1 MNNIVI
7 RCTIKRE
14 GNRSAFSIDGKS
26 QGKKAVMELARSL
39 SIQIDNL
46 CQFLPQDKVVEFA
59 AMTPVELLRS
69 TQRAVASQEMI
80 DMHEQ
85 LKDLRRK
92 QKDVQATCAFDQDSL
107 ANLEGRQRLQ
117 EADVER
123 MREREHTIKHISYLE
138 AARPFAAYR
147 TARIVHREAREKKKE
162 AQDLLTTLQKEVEPS
177 LRAVNAKQRYK
188 EQIEAVVRERN
199 NDIAKAERHADAID
213 RKFKDLQDKHNEST
227 AEFVAE
233 RNCVKNH
240 RQDIARFE
248 RAIDILKRQMEQQ
261 PSELDVQA
269 FNERIREKRRGIQ
282 NCKDQIEELQK
293 KQKELTQRGK
303 DRNSRMQQAEDNL
316 AMLDSQA
323 GKQNVKLQ
331 AASPQSAKLWAWVQ
345 QHQHEFDK
353 PVLGPPL
360 IECSVNDLKYVDQIE
375 ALFQSGTMLSFTVQ
389 TDDDFKRLS
398 EAGHKLR
405 VSETYIRT
413 KRAGLDHFPPPVSSE
428 QMKRLGFE
436 YWALDLLSG
445 PEPVMAMLC
454 AEIHIHSTGIATR
467 DISSQQYDMLQ
478 NSPIAAWATGKSVYK
493 ISRRREY
500 GSGASSTQVRAVRKA
515 SVWTEQPVDITAK
528 RELQEKIAGWTEEV
542 KAYEAEINEAQTKI
556 LAWRETIQ
564 QTTEEEVGF
573 NFSTAF
579 ELKIRV
585 DFLIRRTCL
594 PKRQPSRKPLVNLRH
609 FQRNWASDSEPFH
622 FLTIDN

>member
-1 MNNIVI
+1 
-7 RCTIKRE
+7 
-14 GNRSAFSIDGKS
+14 
-26 QGKKAVMELARSL
+26 MELARSL

-46 CQFLPQDKVVEFA
+46 CQFLPQDKVVDFA
-59 AMTPVELLRS
+59 AMTPIELLRS

-92 QKDVQATCAFDQDSL
+92 QKDVQATCASDQDSL
-107 ANLEGRQRLQ
+107 TNLEGRQRLQ

-123 MREREHTIKHISYLE
+123 MREREHTIKRISYLE

-147 TARIVHREAREKKKE
+147 TARLVHKEAKEKRKE
-162 AQDLLTTLQKEVEPS
+162 AQDQLTRLQSEVEPS
-177 LRAVNAKQRYK
+177 LRAVNAKQLYK

-213 RKFKDLQDKHNEST
+213 RKFLDLQDKHNEFT
-227 AEFVAE
+227 AKFVAE
-233 RNCVKNH
+233 KKCVKNH

-248 RAIDILKRQMEQQ
+248 RAIDNLKRQMEQQ

-293 KQKELTQRGK
+293 KQTELTQRGR
-303 DRNSRMQQAEDNL
+303 DRKSRMQQAEDNL
-316 AMLDSQA
+316 ATLDSQA

-331 AASPQSAKLWAWVQ
+331 AESPQSAKLWAWVQ
-345 QHQHEFDK
+345 QHQDEFDK

-360 IECSVNDLKYVDQIE
+360 VECSVNDLKYVDQIE
-375 ALFQSGTMLSFTVQ
+375 ALFQKGTLLSFTVQ

-398 EAGHKLR
+398 DAGNKLR
-405 VSETYIRT
+405 LSETYIKT
-413 KRAGLDHFPPPVSSE
+413 LKAGLDQFPPPGSSDW
-428 QMKRLGFE
+428 MKRLGFE
-436 YWALDLLSG
+436 HWALDLLSG

-454 AEIHIHSTGIATR
+454 AEMHIHATGIATR
-467 DISSQQYDMLQ
+467 DTNSQQYDMLQ

-500 GSGASSTQVRAVRKA
+500 GPGASSTQVRAVRKA
-515 SVWTEQPVDITAK
+515 SIWTEQPVDITAK
-528 RELQEKIAGWTEEV
+528 RELQENIAGWAEEV
-542 KAYEAEINEAQTKI
+542 KGCTAEIHEAQTKI

-573 NFSTAF
+573 NFS
-579 ELKIRV
+579 
-585 DFLIRRTCL
+585 
-594 PKRQPSRKPLVNLRH
+594 PHSR
-609 FQRNWASDSEPFH
+609 
-622 FLTIDN
+622 

>member
-1 MNNIVI
+1 MKHGCQEATIEIELAKDGTRFKKNIVI

-14 GNRSAFSIDGKS
+14 GNKSAFSIDGKS
-26 QGKKAVMELARSL
+26 QGKKVVMELARSL

-92 QKDVQATCAFDQDSL
+92 QKDVQATCASDQDSL
-107 ANLEGRQRLQ
+107 TNLEGRQRLQ

-123 MREREHTIKHISYLE
+123 MREREHTVKRISYLE

-147 TARIVHREAREKKKE
+147 TARLVHKEAREKKKV
-162 AQDLLTTLQKEVEPS
+162 AQDLLTRLQNEVEPA
-177 LRAVNAKQRYK
+177 LRAVNAKQLYK

-199 NDIAKAERHADAID
+199 DGIAKAERRADAIGK
-213 RKFKDLQDKHNEST
+213 KFIDLQDKHNELT

-233 RNCVKNH
+233 KNCIKNH

-248 RAIDILKRQMEQQ
+248 RAIDSLRRQMEEQ

-269 FNERIREKRRGIQ
+269 FNERIREKRRAIQ
-282 NCKDQIEELQK
+282 SCKDQIEELQN

-303 DRNSRMQQAEDNL
+303 DRKYRIQQAEDNL
-316 AMLDSQA
+316 GRLDSQA
-323 GKQNVKLQ
+323 GKQNIKFQ
-331 AASPQSAKLWAWVQ
+331 AESPHSAKLWAWVQ
-345 QHQHEFDK
+345 QHQDHFDK

-360 IECSVNDLKYVDQIE
+360 VECSVNNLKYVDQIE
-375 ALFQSGTMLSFTVQ
+375 ALFQRGNMLSFTVQ
-389 TDDDFKRLS
+389 TDGDFKRLS
-398 EAGHKLR
+398 DAGSSLGL
-405 VSETYIRT
+405 SDTYIRT
-413 KRAGLDHFPPPVSSE
+413 MKAGLDRFPPPVSSDS
-428 QMKRLGFE
+428 MKRLGFE
-436 YWALDLLSG
+436 HWALDLLSG

-454 AEIHIHSTGIATR
+454 AECHIEKSGIATQ
-467 DISSQQYDMLQ
+467 DINSQQYDMLH

-500 GSGASSTQVRAVRKA
+500 GTGASSTQVRAIKKA
-515 SVWTEQPVDITAK
+515 SVWTEQPVDSSAK
-528 RELQEKIAGWTEEV
+528 RELQGNIAGWAEEV
-542 KAYEAEINEAQTKI
+542 KAYSAEINEAQIKI
-556 LAWRETIQ
+556 VAWRETVK
-564 QTTEEEVGF
+564 QTAEEEVGSS
-573 NFSTAF
+573 FS
-579 ELKIRV
+579 
-585 DFLIRRTCL
+585 
-594 PKRQPSRKPLVNLRH
+594 PHS
-609 FQRNWASDSEPFH
+609 S
-622 FLTIDN
+622 

>member
-1 MNNIVI
+1 
-7 RCTIKRE
+7 
-14 GNRSAFSIDGKS
+14 
-26 QGKKAVMELARSL
+26 MELARSL

-92 QKDVQATCAFDQDSL
+92 QKDVQATCASDQDSL
-107 ANLEGRQRLQ
+107 TNLEGRQRLQ

-123 MREREHTIKHISYLE
+123 MREREQTIKRISYLE

-147 TARIVHREAREKKKE
+147 TARLVHKEAREKKKE
-162 AQDLLTTLQKEVEPS
+162 AQDLLTRLQSEVGPS
-177 LRAVNAKQRYK
+177 LRAVTAKQRYK
-188 EQIEAVVRERN
+188 EQIEAVVRELN

-213 RKFKDLQDKHNEST
+213 RKFVDLQDKHNEAT
-227 AEFVAE
+227 AKFVAE
-233 RNCVKNH
+233 KKCVKDH

-248 RAIDILKRQMEQQ
+248 RSIDSLKRQMEQQ

-293 KQKELTQRGK
+293 KQTELTQQGR
-303 DRNSRMQQAEDNL
+303 DRKSRMQQAEDNL
-316 AMLDSQA
+316 ATLDSQA
-323 GKQNVKLQ
+323 GKQNAKLQ
-331 AASPQSAKLWAWVQ
+331 AESPQSAKLWAWVQ

-360 IECSVNDLKYVDQIE
+360 VECSLNDLKYVDQVE
-375 ALFQSGTMLSFTVQ
+375 ALFQKGTMLSFTVQ
-389 TDDDFKRLS
+389 TDADFKRLS
-398 EAGHKLR
+398 DAGNNLR
-405 VSETYIRT
+405 LSETYIKT
-413 KRAGLDHFPPPVSSE
+413 MKAGLDHFPPQVSSDE
-428 QMKRLGFE
+428 MKRLGFE

-454 AEIHIHSTGIATR
+454 AENHIHATGIAMR
-467 DISSQQYDMLQ
+467 DITSQQYDMLQ
-478 NSPIAAWATGKSVYK
+478 NSPIAAWATGRSIYK

-500 GSGASSTQVRAVRKA
+500 GPGATSTQVRAVGKA
-515 SVWTEQPVDITAK
+515 KIWTEQPVDTTAK

-542 KAYEAEINEAQTKI
+542 KSFTAEINEAQTKI

-573 NFSTAF
+573 NFS
-579 ELKIRV
+579 
-585 DFLIRRTCL
+585 
-594 PKRQPSRKPLVNLRH
+594 PHS
-609 FQRNWASDSEPFH
+609 S
-622 FLTIDN
+622 

>member
-1 MNNIVI
+1 MQHLGRAKEVSEYVKHGCQEATIEIELAKDGTRFTKNIVI

-14 GNRSAFSIDGKS
+14 GNKSAFSVDGKS
-26 QGKKAVMELARSL
+26 QGKKVVMELARSL

-92 QKDVQATCAFDQDSL
+92 QKDVQATCASDQDSL
-107 ANLEGRQRLQ
+107 TNLEGRQRLQ

-123 MREREHTIKHISYLE
+123 MREREHTVKRISYLE

-147 TARIVHREAREKKKE
+147 TARLVHREAREKKKE
-162 AQDLLTTLQKEVEPS
+162 AQDVLTRVQSEVAPS
-177 LRAVNAKQRYK
+177 LQAVNAKQRYK

-199 NDIAKAERHADAID
+199 DDIAKVERRADATD
-213 RKFKDLQDKHNEST
+213 RKFIDLQDKHNEST

-248 RAIDILKRQMEQQ
+248 RTIDTLKRQMEEQ

-293 KQKELTQRGK
+293 KQTELTQRGK
-303 DRNSRMQQAEDNL
+303 DRKSRIQQAEDNL
-316 AMLDSQA
+316 ARLDSQA
-323 GKQNVKLQ
+323 GKQNIKLQ
-331 AASPQSAKLWAWVQ
+331 GSSQQSAKLWAWVQ

-353 PVLGPPL
+353 PVLGPP
-360 IECSVNDLKYVDQIE
+360 IVECSVNDLKYVDQLE
-375 ALFQSGTMLSFTVQ
+375 ALFQKGNMLSFTVQ

-398 EAGHKLR
+398 RAGQNLR
-405 VSETYIRT
+405 LSETYIRT
-413 KRAGLDHFPPPVSSE
+413 AKVALDHFSPPVSSDE
-428 QMKRLGFE
+428 MKRLGFE
-436 YWALDLLSG
+436 YWASDLLSG

-454 AEIHIHSTGIATR
+454 GEIHVHATGIAMR

-478 NSPIAAWATGKSVYK
+478 NSPIAAWATGRSSYK
-493 ISRRREY
+493 ITRRREY
-500 GSGASSTQVRAVRKA
+500 GPGASSTQVRAVRKA
-515 SVWTEQPVDITAK
+515 SIWTEQPVDSTAK
-528 RELQEKIAGWTEEV
+528 RALQENIAGWAEEV
-542 KAYEAEINEAQTKI
+542 KACAADIEEAQTKI
-556 LAWRETIQ
+556 LLWREQIQ
-564 QTTEEEVGF
+564 AIGKEEVG
-573 NFSTAF
+573 
-579 ELKIRV
+579 L
-585 DFLIRRTCL
+585 
-594 PKRQPSRKPLVNLRH
+594 NLSAH
-609 FQRNWASDSEPFH
+609 LS
-622 FLTIDN
+622 